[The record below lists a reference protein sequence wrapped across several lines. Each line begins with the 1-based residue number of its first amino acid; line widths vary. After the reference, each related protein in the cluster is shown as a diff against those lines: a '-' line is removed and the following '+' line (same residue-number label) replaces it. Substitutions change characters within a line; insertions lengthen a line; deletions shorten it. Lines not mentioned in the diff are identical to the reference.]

1 MASKIGQWAFL
12 VGLAL
17 AVIFAFVKAGQ
28 WEGAVTLVL
37 VIAGLVIG
45 FLNITEKE
53 TTPFLVAAI
62 ALMATSAAKLDV
74 INGLVP
80 NVGTWLQNIVVN
92 IAVLAAPA
100 AVVVAL
106 KAIKSLAQD

>member
-17 AVIFAFVKAGQ
+17 AVVFAFVKAGN
-28 WEGAVTLVL
+28 WEGIVTLVL
-37 VIAGLVIG
+37 VIAGLVVG

-53 TTPFLVAAI
+53 TTPFLIAAI
-62 ALMATSAAKLDV
+62 ALMATSAARLEV
-74 INGLVP
+74 INNLVP

-92 IAVLAAPA
+92 IGVLAAPA